1 MSCKDERTDL
11 YNFLFVTFHEN
22 INRNENEKKKKQR
35 KQGGKEKKN
44 KRRRKIKEI
53 KKKKEK
59 RKIHYKYIYLFNIFI
74 QYNNNF
80 SSKQGRR
87 KKRDTPVRSINQ
99 GFVKTEKMYDLLTRF
114 SE

>member
-59 RKIHYKYIYLFNIFI
+59 YIISIYIYSIITTFRQN
-74 QYNNNF
+74 
-80 SSKQGRR
+80 KEEGRS
-87 KKRDTPVRSINQ
+87 VIHLCGQ
-99 GFVKTEKMYDLLTRF
+99 
-114 SE
+114 